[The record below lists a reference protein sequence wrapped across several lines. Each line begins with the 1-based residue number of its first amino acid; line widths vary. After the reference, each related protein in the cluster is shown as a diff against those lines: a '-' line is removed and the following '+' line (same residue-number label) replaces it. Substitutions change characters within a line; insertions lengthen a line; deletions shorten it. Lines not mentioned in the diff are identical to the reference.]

1 MKKVTFLTCVLALCT
16 STMFAQT
23 LEVTTADMDPVAAG
37 GLVYVIEHAES
48 GSVIEFNF
56 DGEVLDY
63 GEGTG
68 IAIKGKTLTFNGI
81 NKKNGKRVTIKG
93 LESLFTVGE
102 ASVISLND
110 LIIDGFKN
118 IAIRLSGNSTLNAN
132 NCQFSNN
139 YEPLSSKV
147 NNGGVM
153 RVSGSNAF
161 LKNSLFLK
169 NRCGASYGGGAV
181 CAYGDSELRVENCS
195 FVENEGAAGGAIGVN
210 ATAKNPSPRVYIAN
224 STFANNI
231 ADDRGGA
238 IYMQT
243 ATTVDVFSPVIVNC
257 TFVGNLGSNG
267 GALCVWSRSATTMKP
282 TFVNNLFA
290 ENYSNTWM
298 DDESRF
304 DIVAFYMAG
313 QVDANNQPLPQ
324 TVLPVCKNNLYVAA
338 SDGFFADGSNKA
350 VNFDSDVIF
359 AATEQNPW
367 DGGDVSYN
375 HQTSVLSGDLQM
387 YATSSAEALH
397 SANAGNLIGFG
408 SAPEGLENNEVVYE
422 LLADM
427 GWTADSIDL
436 DSWLPVY
443 CKARYGGCPAAMDS
457 AWQRFRETVYSS
469 LYSYPRFTWQTVV
482 PDTRRI
488 SKLDVSDSFLQGVEL
503 FLSCADS
510 LESSPLYVN
519 DAIEY
524 ASYYLA
530 AQADDCYKRALKEDS
545 LGNRVAAMQQ
555 LDRSVEILLDVDKLL
570 ASHPLYRLEE
580 WVDMARDWGKTDLEK
595 DAYEANAKRLITT
608 WGGFQE
614 DYAARFWSGLIKD
627 YYIPRMKLYFSE
639 QRADLDRWEE
649 NWIKAPWHNTSTSFE
664 DPLQSAI
671 KLVERYKG
679 E

>member
-37 GLVYVIEHAES
+37 GLVYVIDHAES

-68 IAIKGKTLTFNGI
+68 IAIKGKKLTFNGI

-102 ASVISLND
+102 ASEISLND

-147 NNGGVM
+147 NNGGVI

-231 ADDRGGA
+231 ADDRGGS

-243 ATTVDVFSPVIVNC
+243 ATAVDVFSPVIVNC

-267 GALCVWSRSATTMKP
+267 GALCVWSKATTTMEP

-367 DGGDVSYN
+367 DEGDESYN
-375 HQTSVLSGDLQM
+375 HQTSVLSGDMKVAMIAENSIALGAGIAVVDGVEIPTVDQSGNARP
-387 YATSSAEALH
+387 ATPSVGAVE
-397 SANAGNLIGFG
+397 
-408 SAPEGLENNEVVYE
+408 
-422 LLADM
+422 
-427 GWTADSIDL
+427 
-436 DSWLPVY
+436 
-443 CKARYGGCPAAMDS
+443 
-457 AWQRFRETVYSS
+457 YSS
-469 LYSYPRFTWQTVV
+469 LSGITGNVKDVVRIWNSGNIVYATGLNKAATAKVYSMTGGLVYEGIHSQSFGFGIA
-482 PDTRRI
+482 DRRRC
-488 SKLDVSDSFLQGVEL
+488 L
-503 FLSCADS
+503 F
-510 LESSPLYVN
+510 
-519 DAIEY
+519 
-524 ASYYLA
+524 
-530 AQADDCYKRALKEDS
+530 
-545 LGNRVAAMQQ
+545 
-555 LDRSVEILLDVDKLL
+555 DRC
-570 ASHPLYRLEE
+570 
-580 WVDMARDWGKTDLEK
+580 
-595 DAYEANAKRLITT
+595 
-608 WGGFQE
+608 
-614 DYAARFWSGLIKD
+614 
-627 YYIPRMKLYFSE
+627 
-639 QRADLDRWEE
+639 
-649 NWIKAPWHNTSTSFE
+649 
-664 DPLQSAI
+664 
-671 KLVERYKG
+671 
-679 E
+679 

>member
-350 VNFDSDVIF
+350 VAVVDGVEIPTVDQLGN
-359 AATEQNPW
+359 ARPATP
-367 DGGDVSYN
+367 
-375 HQTSVLSGDLQM
+375 SVG
-387 YATSSAEALH
+387 AVE
-397 SANAGNLIGFG
+397 
-408 SAPEGLENNEVVYE
+408 
-422 LLADM
+422 
-427 GWTADSIDL
+427 
-436 DSWLPVY
+436 
-443 CKARYGGCPAAMDS
+443 
-457 AWQRFRETVYSS
+457 YSS
-469 LYSYPRFTWQTVV
+469 LSGITGNVKDVVRIWNSGNIVYATGLDKAATAKVYSMTGGLVYEGIIANHSALELP
-482 PDTRRI
+482 I
-488 SKLDVSDSFLQGVEL
+488 EKGV
-503 FLSCADS
+503 
-510 LESSPLYVN
+510 
-519 DAIEY
+519 
-524 ASYYLA
+524 YLI
-530 AQADDCYKRALKEDS
+530 
-545 LGNRVAAMQQ
+545 V
-555 LDRSVEILLDVDKLL
+555 VDK
-570 ASHPLYRLEE
+570 AIQ
-580 WVDMARDWGKTDLEK
+580 K
-595 DAYEANAKRLITT
+595 LI
-608 WGGFQE
+608 
-614 DYAARFWSGLIKD
+614 IK
-627 YYIPRMKLYFSE
+627 
-639 QRADLDRWEE
+639 
-649 NWIKAPWHNTSTSFE
+649 
-664 DPLQSAI
+664 
-671 KLVERYKG
+671 
-679 E
+679 

>member
-37 GLVYVIEHAES
+37 GLVYVIDHAES

-68 IAIKGKTLTFNGI
+68 IAIKGKKLTFNGI

-102 ASVISLND
+102 ASEISLND

-147 NNGGVM
+147 NNGGVI

-243 ATTVDVFSPVIVNC
+243 ATAVDVFSPVIVNC

-267 GALCVWSRSATTMKP
+267 GALCVWSKATTTMEP

-367 DGGDVSYN
+367 DEGDESYN
-375 HQTSVLSGDLQM
+375 HQTSVLSGDMKIAMIAENSIASGAGIAVVDGVEIPTVDQLGNARP
-387 YATSSAEALH
+387 ATPSVGAVE
-397 SANAGNLIGFG
+397 
-408 SAPEGLENNEVVYE
+408 
-422 LLADM
+422 
-427 GWTADSIDL
+427 
-436 DSWLPVY
+436 
-443 CKARYGGCPAAMDS
+443 
-457 AWQRFRETVYSS
+457 YSS
-469 LYSYPRFTWQTVV
+469 LCGITVDPLV
-482 PDTRRI
+482 ALPAGGLCGLICMRQWKNALPSIEFGLQKMSVIAVLLIGTGTIAGVIKDSTLKDYILAMLDHVSMGKDMIAPISGILMSAATASTTAGATLASASFADTI
-488 SKLDVSDSFLQGVEL
+488 LAVGVSSIWG
-503 FLSCADS
+503 
-510 LESSPLYVN
+510 
-519 DAIEY
+519 
-524 ASYYLA
+524 
-530 AQADDCYKRALKEDS
+530 
-545 LGNRVAAMQQ
+545 AAMVNAGSTV
-555 LDRSVEILLDVDKLL
+555 LDHLPHGSFFHATGGVCDLTFRDRLKLI
-570 ASHPLYRLEE
+570 P
-580 WVDMARDWGKTDLEK
+580 
-595 DAYEANAKRLITT
+595 YETLIGAVLT
-608 WGGFQE
+608 
-614 DYAARFWSGLIKD
+614 L
-627 YYIPRMKLYFSE
+627 FSIIMY
-639 QRADLDRWEE
+639 
-649 NWIKAPWHNTSTSFE
+649 WIC
-664 DPLQSAI
+664 
-671 KLVERYKG
+671 R
-679 E
+679 

>member
-37 GLVYVIEHAES
+37 GLVYVIDHAES

-68 IAIKGKTLTFNGI
+68 IAIKGKKLTFNGI

-102 ASVISLND
+102 ASEISLND

-147 NNGGVM
+147 NNGGVI

-243 ATTVDVFSPVIVNC
+243 ATAVDVFSPVIVNC

-267 GALCVWSRSATTMKP
+267 GAFCVWSKATTTMEP

-367 DGGDVSYN
+367 DEGDESYN
-375 HQTSVLSGDLQM
+375 HQTSVLSGDM
-387 YATSSAEALH
+387 KIAMIAENSIA
-397 SANAGNLIGFG
+397 SGAGI
-408 SAPEGLENNEVVYE
+408 AVV
-422 LLADM
+422 D
-427 GWTADSIDL
+427 
-436 DSWLPVY
+436 
-443 CKARYGGCPAAMDS
+443 
-457 AWQRFRETVYSS
+457 
-469 LYSYPRFTWQTVV
+469 
-482 PDTRRI
+482 
-488 SKLDVSDSFLQGVEL
+488 GVEIPTV
-503 FLSCADS
+503 D
-510 LESSPLYVN
+510 
-519 DAIEY
+519 
-524 ASYYLA
+524 
-530 AQADDCYKRALKEDS
+530 Q
-545 LGNRVAAMQQ
+545 LGN
-555 LDRSVEILLDVDKLL
+555 
-570 ASHPLYRLEE
+570 
-580 WVDMARDWGKTDLEK
+580 ARPAT
-595 DAYEANAKRLITT
+595 
-608 WGGFQE
+608 
-614 DYAARFWSGLIKD
+614 
-627 YYIPRMKLYFSE
+627 P
-639 QRADLDRWEE
+639 
-649 NWIKAPWHNTSTSFE
+649 
-664 DPLQSAI
+664 
-671 KLVERYKG
+671 
-679 E
+679 